1 MLRRHDSLSLL
12 AILALS
18 FLCRATRASTV
29 PAARRTCYPV
39 CGCCRARKPRRESTA
54 RQALGRGDRGV
65 QCNPRRSPE
74 RGAVERANRRPM
86 GPRTRETMAAE
97 RILPTTATL
106 ALALASAVAFGCQGT
121 GRIDVYTCND
131 PCGNGQP
138 GYTCEDPCGE
148 CRGQCIPLPPLDFE
162 GPMIVY
168 IGPQE
173 GAPECPAHAPIKAYE
188 GLGDLRD
195 ETFYCPPCE
204 CSEPACV
211 LPEGITASDLS
222 VCPNDPP
229 GATLTPFSAPA
240 SWDGSCTSPGTVDA
254 SQLGSVT
261 IAPVRVRP
269 CEPIVEVVPDW
280 EFYPLWNT
288 FARACRG
295 QVNNGRCEDPA
306 LICMPTA
313 EPPPPGFRQCIAAQ
327 AELGQDLTCPDTY
340 PIKFT
345 FYAGA
350 NDTRACTECVCDQVP
365 GAGCSAWVSLFGDNL
380 CNVPILSTGLD
391 SLSAMPACA
400 DISMQGA
407 TLGSMEAFWMEN
419 EPGTCT
425 PSGGDPVGEVVP
437 EDPKVFCCQ
446 PPP

>member
-1 MLRRHDSLSLL
+1 M
-12 AILALS
+12 
-18 FLCRATRASTV
+18 
-29 PAARRTCYPV
+29 
-39 CGCCRARKPRRESTA
+39 
-54 RQALGRGDRGV
+54 
-65 QCNPRRSPE
+65 E
-74 RGAVERANRRPM
+74 RNRRFV
-86 GPRTRETMAAE
+86 AV
-97 RILPTTATL
+97 L
-106 ALALASAVAFGCQGT
+106 AFTSTSIAGCWES
-121 GRIDVYTCND
+121 GRIDIYTCED
-131 PCGNGQP
+131 PCGNGKP

-195 ETFYCPPCE
+195 ESLYCPPCE
-204 CSEPACV
+204 CSAPACV
-211 LPEGITASDLS
+211 LPEVVTASDLS

-261 IAPVRVRP
+261 IAPVTVRP

-280 EFYPLWNT
+280 DFYPLWNT

-295 QVNNGRCEDPA
+295 QVDNGRCEDPA

-313 EPPPPGFRQCIAAQ
+313 EPPPPGFRQCIAYTKDA
-327 AELGQDLTCPDTY
+327 APECPDTY
-340 PIKFT
+340 PIQFT
-345 FYAGA
+345 FYSGA
-350 NDTRACTECVCDQVP
+350 EDTRNCTECECQQQGQPDCTALISLYQTGTCSQLLYSGPVGTQGTICSGVMP
-365 GAGCSAWVSLFGDNL
+365 GLQL
-380 CNVPILSTGLD
+380 R
-391 SLSAMPACA
+391 
-400 DISMQGA
+400 
-407 TLGSMEAFWMEN
+407 SMEASLLVN

-425 PSGGDPVGEVVP
+425 PTGGVPVGEVVP
-437 EDPKVFCCQ
+437 EGPKVFCCQ